1 MEYRIAICDD
11 EEAQREYLVSLV
23 RSWSAEAGVT
33 AKVTAFSSGES
44 LLFGKDGQDI
54 FLLDIEMPGI
64 DGIALAQE
72 LRKTAPHA
80 PIVFITGYDRYLAKG
95 YDVAALHYLLKP
107 LDKDKFFAV
116 LNRAAEQLGQ
126 NEKRI
131 TLELSGETVCI
142 PLREISWVE
151 VQGNYVTFHGKEDY
165 RAKMTLA
172 GAEALLDSRFCRTG
186 RSFLVNLHKVRKITT
201 AEVVLA
207 SGEKIPLSRGMYEA
221 VNRALIYT
229 T

>member
-44 LLFGKDGQDI
+44 LLFGKDGQEI

-126 NEKRI
+126 NENASPWSLAARRCASLCVRSPGWRCKAT
-131 TLELSGETVCI
+131 TLPSTE
-142 PLREISWVE
+142 
-151 VQGNYVTFHGKEDY
+151 K
-165 RAKMTLA
+165 K
-172 GAEALLDSRFCRTG
+172 
-186 RSFLVNLHKVRKITT
+186 TT
-201 AEVVLA
+201 AQ
-207 SGEKIPLSRGMYEA
+207 K
-221 VNRALIYT
+221 
-229 T
+229 